1 MSSDASK
8 ATSST
13 STATKATVERSS
25 VARVGVLGGGQLGR
39 MLALAG
45 PPIGLR
51 CVCVDPDVAP
61 PCAWVAE
68 HVQRSVD
75 DPDLPSLLDGRVDLL
90 TYEVEHLPIEALRRL
105 ERRFVLRP
113 SVRAVEI
120 AGDRL
125 LEKTFLRDL
134 GLPTAP
140 FAAIDSPEDA
150 RAAVERT
157 GAPAIL
163 KTRRWGYDGKGQ
175 RRITHV
181 DEAHDAA
188 VSLAVPSIA
197 EGFVHFSRELSIVA
211 ARGLGGEVRCYP
223 LVENVHRE
231 GILRLTRAPASDVT
245 PALQARAE
253 ALVTRILEAF
263 DYVGVIAAELFEVG
277 DELYV
282 NELAPRV
289 HNSGH
294 WTIEGAYTS
303 QFEQHLRAI
312 AGLPLGSPAAR
323 GASVMVN
330 LIGEL
335 VDRDAVLAIEGAH
348 LHLYD
353 KAPRP
358 GRKLGHITFVADDAS
373 TLRARIAELPEPLRS
388 ASLADFDATR

>member
-1 MSSDASK
+1 M
-8 ATSST
+8 TRST
-13 STATKATVERSS
+13 

-45 PPIGLR
+45 PPLGLR

-68 HVQRSVD
+68 HVQRAVD

-90 TYEVEHLPIEALRRL
+90 TYEVEHLPIEALRKL

-113 SVRAVEI
+113 SVQAVEI

-134 GLPTAP
+134 GLLTAP
-140 FAAIDSPEDA
+140 FAAIDSPDDA
-150 RAAVERT
+150 RAAVEQT

-175 RRITHV
+175 RRIAHV

-188 VSLAVPSIA
+188 TSLAVPAIA
-197 EGFVHFSRELSIVA
+197 EGFVRFSRELSIVA
-211 ARGLGGEVRCYP
+211 ARGLTGEVRCYP

-231 GILRLTRAPASDVT
+231 GILRLTRAPASDVSS
-245 PALQARAE
+245 ALQLRAE
-253 ALVTRILEAF
+253 ALVTRVLEAF

-294 WTIEGAYTS
+294 WTIEGAQTS

-312 AGLPLGSPAAR
+312 AGLPLGSPTAR
-323 GASVMVN
+323 GVSVMVN

-335 VDRDAVLAIEGAH
+335 VDRDVVLAIEGAH

-353 KAPRP
+353 KSPRP
-358 GRKLGHITFVADDAS
+358 GRKLGHITFVADDAKQ
-373 TLRARIAELPEPLRS
+373 LRARIAQLPEPLRT
-388 ASLADFDATR
+388 ASLEDFDTTR

>member
-1 MSSDASK
+1 M
-8 ATSST
+8 
-13 STATKATVERSS
+13 

-45 PPIGLR
+45 PPIGIR

-61 PCAWVAE
+61 PCAWTAE

-90 TYEVEHLPIEALRRL
+90 TYEVEHLPIASLSKL
-105 ERRFVLRP
+105 ARRFTLRP

-125 LEKTFLRDL
+125 LEKNFLRDL

-140 FAAIDSPEDA
+140 FAPIDSPEQA
-150 RAAVERT
+150 RAAVVQT

-175 RRITHV
+175 RRVAHA
-181 DEAHDAA
+181 DEAFDAA
-188 VSLAVPSIA
+188 VALAVPAIA
-197 EGFVHFSRELSIVA
+197 EGFVSFSRELSIVA
-211 ARGLGGEVRCYP
+211 ARGIDGTVRCYP

-231 GILRLTRAPASDVT
+231 GILRLTRAPASGVSS
-245 PALQARAE
+245 ALQARAE
-253 ALVTRILEAF
+253 ALVIRVLEAF
-263 DYVGVIAAELFEVG
+263 DYVGVVAVELFEVG

-294 WTIEGAYTS
+294 WTIEGAQTS
-303 QFEQHLRAI
+303 QFEQHLRAV
-312 AGLPLGSPAAR
+312 AGLPLGSTAAR
-323 GASVMVN
+323 GACAMVN
-330 LIGEL
+330 LIGAL

-358 GRKLGHITFVADDAS
+358 GRKLGHITFVASNVEA
-373 TLRARIAELPEPLRS
+373 LRARVAQLPEPLRS

>member
-1 MSSDASK
+1 M
-8 ATSST
+8 
-13 STATKATVERSS
+13 
-25 VARVGVLGGGQLGR
+25 VARVGVLGKRQLGR

-45 PPIGLR
+45 PPIGIR

-61 PCAWVAE
+61 PCAWAAE

-90 TYEVEHLPIEALRRL
+90 TYEVEHLPIASLRKL
-105 ERRFVLRP
+105 ARRFTLRP
-113 SVRAVEI
+113 SVRAVET

-140 FAAIDSPEDA
+140 FAPVDAPEQA
-150 RAAVERT
+150 RAAVEQT

-175 RRITHV
+175 RRITHAE
-181 DEAHDAA
+181 EAFDAA
-188 VSLAVPSIA
+188 VALAVPAIA
-197 EGFVHFSRELSIVA
+197 EGFVSFSRELSIVA
-211 ARGLGGEVRCYP
+211 ARAIDGTVRCYP

-231 GILRLTRAPASDVT
+231 GILRLTRAPASGVS
-245 PALQARAE
+245 PELQARAE
-253 ALVTRILEAF
+253 ALVTRVLEAF
-263 DYVGVIAAELFEVG
+263 DYVGVVAVELFEVG
-277 DELYV
+277 DELFV

-294 WTIEGAYTS
+294 WTIEGAQTS
-303 QFEQHLRAI
+303 QFEQHLRAV
-312 AGLPLGSPAAR
+312 AGLPLGSTASR
-323 GASVMVN
+323 GTCAMVN
-330 LIGEL
+330 LIGDL

-358 GRKLGHITFVADDAS
+358 GRKLGHITFVASDAEA
-373 TLRARIAELPEPLRS
+373 LRARIAQLPEPLRT

>member
-1 MSSDASK
+1 M
-8 ATSST
+8 TRST
-13 STATKATVERSS
+13 

-45 PPIGLR
+45 PPLGLR
-51 CVCVDPDVAP
+51 CACVDPDVAP

-68 HVQRSVD
+68 HVQRAVD

-90 TYEVEHLPIEALRRL
+90 TYEVEHLPIEALRKL

-113 SVRAVEI
+113 SVHAVEI

-134 GLPTAP
+134 GLLTAP
-140 FAAIDSPEDA
+140 FAAIDSPDDA
-150 RAAVERT
+150 RAAVEQT

-175 RRITHV
+175 RRIAHV

-188 VSLAVPSIA
+188 ISLAVPAIA
-197 EGFVHFSRELSIVA
+197 EGFVRFSRELSIVA
-211 ARGLGGEVRCYP
+211 ARGLTGEVRCFP

-231 GILRLTRAPASDVT
+231 GILRLTRAPASEVSST
-245 PALQARAE
+245 LQLGAE
-253 ALVTRILEAF
+253 ALVTRVLEAF

-294 WTIEGAYTS
+294 WTIEGAQTS

-312 AGLPLGSPAAR
+312 AGLPLGSPTAR
-323 GASVMVN
+323 GVSVMVN

-335 VDRDAVLAIEGAH
+335 VDRDVVLGIEGAH

-353 KAPRP
+353 KSPRP
-358 GRKLGHITFVADDAS
+358 GRKLGHITFVADDANQ
-373 TLRARIAELPEPLRS
+373 LRARIAQLPEPLRT
-388 ASLADFDATR
+388 ASLEDFDTTR

>member
-1 MSSDASK
+1 M
-8 ATSST
+8 
-13 STATKATVERSS
+13 
-25 VARVGVLGGGQLGR
+25 VARIGVLGGGQLGR

-51 CVCVDPDVAP
+51 CLCVDPDVAP
-61 PCAWVAE
+61 PCAWAAE

-90 TYEVEHLPIEALRRL
+90 TYEVEHLPIASLRKL
-105 ERRFVLRP
+105 EQRFTLRP

-120 AGDRL
+120 AGDRW
-125 LEKTFLRDL
+125 LEKTFLQDL

-140 FAAIDSPEDA
+140 FAAIDTPEDA
-150 RAAVERT
+150 REAVERT

-175 RRITHV
+175 RRIGSV

-188 VSLAVPSIA
+188 VALAVPAIA
-197 EGFVHFSRELSIVA
+197 EGFVEFSRELSIVA
-211 ARGLGGEVRCYP
+211 ARGLDGSIRCYP

-231 GILRLTRAPASDVT
+231 GILRLTRAPATGVT
-245 PALQARAE
+245 PELQARAE
-253 ALVTRILEAF
+253 ALVTKVLEAF

-294 WTIEGAYTS
+294 WTIEGAHTS

-312 AGLPLGSPAAR
+312 AGFPLGSSAAR
-323 GASVMVN
+323 GVSAMVN

-353 KAPRP
+353 KSPRP
-358 GRKLGHITFVADDAS
+358 GRKLGHITFVATDA
-373 TLRARIAELPEPLRS
+373 TELRARIAQLPEPLRS
-388 ASLADFDATR
+388 ASLADFDGTR

>member
-1 MSSDASK
+1 MSSDVSKPTSPTSPSSK
-8 ATSST
+8 AT
-13 STATKATVERSS
+13 ERSS
-25 VARVGVLGGGQLGR
+25 VVRVGVLGGGQLGR

-45 PPIGLR
+45 PPLGLR

-134 GLPTAP
+134 GLRTAP
-140 FAAIDSPEDA
+140 FAAIDAPDEA
-150 RAAVERT
+150 RAAVEQT

-188 VSLAVPSIA
+188 VSLAVPAIA
-197 EGFVHFSRELSIVA
+197 EGFVRFSRELSIVA
-211 ARGLGGEVRCYP
+211 ARGLGGDVRCYP

-231 GILRLTRAPASDVT
+231 GILRLTRAPASDVSSS
-245 PALQARAE
+245 LQARAE

-277 DELYV
+277 DELFV

-294 WTIEGAYTS
+294 WTIEGAHTS

-312 AGLPLGSPAAR
+312 AGLPLGSSAAR

-358 GRKLGHITFVADDAS
+358 GRKLGHITFVADEVS
-373 TLRARIAELPEPLRS
+373 VLRARIAQLPEPLRS